1 MLDLPKGCKDSGV
14 AKRLE
19 KIHEIGLL
27 LDEREKRQ
35 VDVLFGVN
43 RLQRVHVQIKRV
55 EKVLFAQKV
64 AYYVVDFFDRLWLQI
79 RLT

>member
-1 MLDLPKGCKDSGV
+1 LLDLPKGCKYSSV

-27 LDEREKRQ
+27 LDERQKRQ
-35 VDVLFGVN
+35 VDVLLGVD

-64 AYYVVDFFDRLWLQI
+64 AYYVVDFFDCLWLQI